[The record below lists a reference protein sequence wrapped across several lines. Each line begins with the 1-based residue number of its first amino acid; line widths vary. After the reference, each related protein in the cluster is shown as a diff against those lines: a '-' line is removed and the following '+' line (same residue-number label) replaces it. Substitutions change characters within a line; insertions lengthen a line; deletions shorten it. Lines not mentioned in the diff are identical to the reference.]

1 MTFVITSPCLGT
13 QDRAC
18 VEACPVDCI
27 HFEAGVDAMLY
38 INPTDCIDC
47 GACQPA
53 CPVSAIFPEGEVV
66 AAEQKFVGI
75 NSLWFDDPVAAR
87 AQVGSDVAPAVSA
100 EDVAAENA
108 GAAGDGDGAGE
119 EALPYRQ
126 VAASDAPPPT
136 VHRPGPSPVGFV
148 SLTVFALSFFAMVM
162 APGPSWI
169 EPQGTG
175 LKIGATVL
183 LLGPIATISAL
194 LFIISQWSAL
204 SVSAAAGS
212 RNSSTWRSQG
222 SAWRRS
228 EESRRADLSGIVNTI
243 AANRFDYPND
253 ENPNFRTYVN
263 LPEPQMAVEVQGG
276 VDKLLPDI
284 LVLDRP
290 GGRPKMVAQVESR
303 ETLSREQA
311 EYVWS
316 QLQFD
321 DAPLLLYVPAG
332 LAAQAKDYARAA
344 GIKNARIRTW
354 RRQPGGLRVREVR

>member
-1 MTFVITSPCLGT
+1 MTFVITSPCVGT
-13 QDRAC
+13 QDRSC

-38 INPTDCIDC
+38 INPIDCIDC
-47 GACQPA
+47 GACVPA
-53 CPVSAIFPEGEVV
+53 CPVTAIFPEAEVV
-66 AAEQKFVGI
+66 AAEQKFINI
-75 NSLWFDDPVAAR
+75 NSLWFEDPASAR
-87 AQVGSDVAPAVSA
+87 AQVGSDLAPVVTA
-100 EDVAAENA
+100 EMVAAETAAA
-108 GAAGDGDGAGE
+108 GGDGDAAGDAE
-119 EALPYRQ
+119 LSYRQ
-126 VAASDAPPPT
+126 VAASDVPPAV

-148 SLTVFALSFFAMVM
+148 SLAIFALAFFAMVM

-175 LKIGATVL
+175 LKIGATIL
-183 LLGPIATISAL
+183 LLGPIATLSMLI
-194 LFIISQWSAL
+194 FIISQWSAL
-204 SVSAAAGS
+204 SVSAAAS
-212 RNSSTWRSQG
+212 PRNSATWRDEG
-222 SAWRRS
+222 IVWRRS
-228 EESRRADLSGIVNTI
+228 EESRRADLSDIVNTI
-243 AANRFDYPND
+243 AADRFNYPTD
-253 ENPNFRTYVN
+253 ENPDFRTYVN

-276 VDKLLPDI
+276 VEKLLPDI

-290 GGRPKMVAQVESR
+290 GGRPRMVAQVESR

-344 GIKNARIRTW
+344 GVKNTRIRTW
-354 RRQPGGLRVREVR
+354 RRQPHGVRVREVR